1 MVMCWK
7 YLVPLALVNLL
18 ATAAWM
24 VVFPHGT
31 PMVTRAL
38 CVLALV
44 MLLLFAWRVA
54 YHLRRAGVTSGELS
68 FNPLATGRVT
78 ERPTLAKVAG

>member
-1 MVMCWK
+1 
-7 YLVPLALVNLL
+7 
-18 ATAAWM
+18 
-24 VVFPHGT
+24 
-31 PMVTRAL
+31 
-38 CVLALV
+38 